1 MPAQRP
7 RASFEPIPANF
18 DLRALVEGTNN
29 FDYVYRISID
39 MVEQQGMDAFEKLVL
54 LRVLKGG
61 QPLVIDGFDNR
72 LDPWTFT
79 SKWLTN
85 NHGSKGEILCRS
97 LHAQTQL
104 TPGSG
109 EC

>member
-7 RASFEPIPANF
+7 RASFEPIPADF
-18 DLRALVEGTNN
+18 DLKALVEGTDN

-61 QPLVIDGFDNR
+61 QPLIIDGFDNR

-79 SKWLTN
+79 SKWLEK
-85 NHGSKGEILCRS
+85 NHGEKGSRS
-97 LHAQTQL
+97 ISVKVVSDQL
-104 TPGSG
+104 IVCS
-109 EC
+109 